1 MFLKDTKSDSK
12 KEQASSGKYT
22 SSKISM
28 HAAVTNDIN
37 RVFAKIAFNCLCFLK
52 GANFVN
58 YKVFGDFRQ
67 WIITGEGHSDNWI
80 NEDVIQT
87 PEIVSIFP
95 PHSHWCLFTV
105 ADKNVCAIVCL
116 YSSWTRKYVL
126 GRLPENES
134 LPLLGY
140 ICDYQNNVEYTL
152 SEYIEVFARENHKR
166 LEENNE

>member
-1 MFLKDTKSDSK
+1 MMK
-12 KEQASSGKYT
+12 T
-22 SSKISM
+22 SL
-28 HAAVTNDIN
+28 HPW
-37 RVFAKIAFNCLCFLK
+37 L
-52 GANFVN
+52 
-58 YKVFGDFRQ
+58 
-67 WIITGEGHSDNWI
+67 
-80 NEDVIQT
+80 
-87 PEIVSIFP
+87 
-95 PHSHWCLFTV
+95 

-116 YSSWTRKYVL
+116 YGSWTRKYVL